1 MQTWIL
7 YIQNQHETIDLKTER
22 FASYDEALEQAKRI
36 APSAKRGGSCI
47 GVRRVDIPRPEA
59 EDRDRIL
66 AEVEEEE
73 EEEQA
78 KRDGKITIKRRKFGI
93 DILKRLLD
101 VESKKKHKPTRN

>member
-7 YIQNQHETIDLKTER
+7 YIQNQNETIDLKTER
-22 FASYDEALEQAKRI
+22 FTSYDEALEQAKRI

-47 GVRRVDIPRPEA
+47 GVRRVDVSRPEA

-78 KRDGKITIKRRKFGI
+78 KRDGKITIKRRLFGLDMI
-93 DILKRLLD
+93 RQILDI
-101 VESKKKHKPTRN
+101 ESKKKHEPTRN